1 MTSLQVENLMTF
13 GDFRLRLDSH
23 RCTVVGPNGAG
34 KSNVVRVLDLVQ
46 KAVDSVSEGYG
57 SQRYRAADQVLRS
70 YAAARHH
77 GEPPDR
83 ATTVRLAVELTT
95 AGERTQV
102 ATFARA
108 AILHM
113 VIQEISTGDS
123 NARVVLAEWAERE
136 ITEERLSALFSGVIV
151 LRHAGMAQ
159 VPWEISY
166 EFCLGEVDYSWL
178 LAGPGMAHGIVRA
191 DSPAARLS
199 ATAPQPLVEC
209 LLGAQRSGT
218 PVHLPSPLPGFDLA
232 RMCPG
237 AGAAVAE
244 PAVHTGTGIVD
255 QQFAVFREAI
265 ELLGLPTP
273 ETAGQRTFP
282 LAYVLSRILNDGVI
296 VIGEQLRG
304 LGTGGSPPQ
313 QPGPYPWEALV
324 SPARSRAAWQLPL
337 RLFELKNGSP
347 GERARYRAVQE
358 TFARLAP
365 GRALDVRFQAATME
379 SLQAA
384 PVGAGEVALVG
395 QRAADEQPGP
405 VYPAAVITV
414 VIDRPGGAGMH
425 PDELVVQLHGAGTW
439 EALVIAEALT
449 DAADRLVIF
458 DEPAV
463 TLHPTWQRA
472 LRAMIGESAGQFLV
486 ITHSADLVP
495 MGNAGDL
502 ANLVRI
508 ENETGQTRAHRFDH
522 ASLSRD
528 DVCRITREFA
538 LSADATALL
547 FARGVVLVEGETE
560 LGALPEWFARHAHSS
575 GCTPPA
581 DLDLGFWS
589 VGGDNNFRTY
599 LTVLHALAI
608 PRVVVCDG
616 AAFDVEK
623 RQARNP
629 HIFDQ
634 VLKAGIDD
642 PALARFMH
650 RLDTGNRKRVMNRR
664 MFTGER
670 KLGRQHGIFTLARGW
685 TTSSKATKTP
695 GDESFEAFIES
706 VAPGELRQA
715 ENEVGDSKVRKG
727 RWLGA
732 NIACPAEVADLYDQL
747 LGALSRQG
755 ITHQQHT

>member
-1 MTSLQVENLMTF
+1 M
-13 GDFRLRLDSH
+13 
-23 RCTVVGPNGAG
+23 
-34 KSNVVRVLDLVQ
+34 
-46 KAVDSVSEGYG
+46 
-57 SQRYRAADQVLRS
+57 
-70 YAAARHH
+70 
-77 GEPPDR
+77 
-83 ATTVRLAVELTT
+83 
-95 AGERTQV
+95 
-102 ATFARA
+102 
-108 AILHM
+108 
-113 VIQEISTGDS
+113 
-123 NARVVLAEWAERE
+123 
-136 ITEERLSALFSGVIV
+136 
-151 LRHAGMAQ
+151 
-159 VPWEISY
+159 
-166 EFCLGEVDYSWL
+166 
-178 LAGPGMAHGIVRA
+178 
-191 DSPAARLS
+191 
-199 ATAPQPLVEC
+199 
-209 LLGAQRSGT
+209 
-218 PVHLPSPLPGFDLA
+218 
-232 RMCPG
+232 
-237 AGAAVAE
+237 
-244 PAVHTGTGIVD
+244 HTGTGIVD

-508 ENETGQTRAHRFDH
+508 ENQTGQTRAHRFDH

-706 VAPGELRQA
+706 VAPGEPRQA

-747 LGALSRQG
+747 LGALSHRESPINSTRSTAQWPLLILG
-755 ITHQQHT
+755 VLRLPVLHAAVAITLDALMQPISAAQRALERSLMPRSALGCHPVPPAGATQACCRGRGCRAVPRELGSRLMIVRDGSPGVLYVIVCGAPAASSVDEFIRLAQDAGWLVRVIATPMGEWFIDAAQLPRSPGTGCAPGSGCQMSRTNSLPPMRSWWPRPPSTP